1 MTTNYVIRS
10 DAFAIAKHIFEA
22 RIDNADTIQA
32 RVAYRTALDVL
43 EYLFNNDTPA
53 LDQFDYLETKA
64 EREAREN
71 V

>member
-10 DAFAIAKHIFEA
+10 NAFEIARHIFNA
-22 RIDNADTIQA
+22 RIDNAETIEI
-32 RVAYRTALDVL
+32 RNAYRTARDVL
-43 EYLFNNDTPA
+43 EYLFNNDIPA
-53 LDQFDYLETKA
+53 LDQFDYLETKK